1 MVARS
6 RLKCTQPL
14 NPVLWTGEQGLTL
27 LPWLL
32 LGTAVSPCVST
43 PEALPTVP
51 PSAEDTGA
59 GGGVRQLPYSIQW
72 LFIESRRMA
81 VSKTDKHPHT
91 FQGQEADDE
100 SVKHRV
106 CQMGRSVMGRN
117 RAGPVGSA
125 RGGNVTTM
133 FSPEAIGE
141 TSRRRRQW
149 MEA

>member
-1 MVARS
+1 
-6 RLKCTQPL
+6 
-14 NPVLWTGEQGLTL
+14 
-27 LPWLL
+27 
-32 LGTAVSPCVST
+32 
-43 PEALPTVP
+43 
-51 PSAEDTGA
+51 
-59 GGGVRQLPYSIQW
+59 
-72 LFIESRRMA
+72 MA

-117 RAGPVGSA
+117 RAGPVGST
-125 RGGNVTTM
+125 RGGSVTM